1 MYFIFVIFSWDR
13 SYKNILFV
21 RLANVY
27 LRLDLGMKRL
37 NLKYCCK
44 VIFLVI
50 LDTSFPKCW
59 TISST
64 LIFSTFT
71 TCKWWSWNVV
81 WTTVFLFS
89 KSLLITGSS
98 RFLECMFISCRR
110 FHTLCVFIPFDSNG
124 LFFLLLVFHPALW
137 LFIRTIILNAL
148 MSVSSL
154 SLRSLSFTIL
164 ECTPHTILSLNIS
177 SSNVLSLKSFDS
189 ILKSVTYW
197 SMVYVFPWT
206 LVRNIFLPTV
216 IFSLGAQYFF

>member
-1 MYFIFVIFSWDR
+1 MFSWDW

-71 TCKWWSWNVV
+71 TCKWWSWNVI

-110 FHTLCVFIPFDSNG
+110 FHTLCVFYPIWQQWPILPAVGLPSCPVTLHSHDNTQCFDECKIIVSEKS
-124 LFFLLLVFHPALW
+124 LFHYLGVY
-137 LFIRTIILNAL
+137 TTYN
-148 MSVSSL
+148 S
-154 SLRSLSFTIL
+154 
-164 ECTPHTILSLNIS
+164 IS
-177 SSNVLSLKSFDS
+177 
-189 ILKSVTYW
+189 
-197 SMVYVFPWT
+197 
-206 LVRNIFLPTV
+206 
-216 IFSLGAQYFF
+216 